1 MPKSLTED
9 TGVSSWLRKG
19 ALMSDIFMGRNR
31 QAPTRTAYT
40 KEGETFHVIQ
50 KDKQFPNQLVP
61 TLPPGSII
69 IRGAS
74 PNSGTAKKFT

>member
-50 KDKQFPNQLVP
+50 KDKVIPKSARSHSTARFNQHY
-61 TLPPGSII
+61 
-69 IRGAS
+69 
-74 PNSGTAKKFT
+74 